1 MKPAHPPQQHV
12 EDLVQPMTPAK
23 VLKQKIHH
31 LTQYERTEILDY
43 PQVYYFGEGIKK
55 IKPNMN

>member
-1 MKPAHPPQQHV
+1 
-12 EDLVQPMTPAK
+12 MTPAK

-43 PQVYYFGEGIKK
+43 PNVYYFGEGVKK
-55 IKPNMN
+55 IKPIMTTQ